1 MAKQVKTVNL
11 KGMKRI
17 PGKRKIVNDLLPPFS
32 RQLSAM
38 LSAGLPIITA
48 LETLREQADHPSF
61 KAVLLSVQAN
71 IENGSSFSES
81 VMKFP
86 AIFDTLYVNMVRSG
100 EQAGQLAETTARL
113 ATFLESSARLKR
125 KVKSAMMYPV
135 IVLCLAVVIATLLI
149 VFIVPKFG
157 DMFADFGANLPGPTQ
172 FLLDI
177 SDFLQV
183 YGLFV
188 LGAIIVGV
196 IIFNKWK
203 ETPGGAYKFDAVA
216 LKAPVFGMIIQKVA
230 AARFA
235 RTFAE
240 LMASGV
246 PILNALDI
254 VSGATGNKV
263 AGKIILDAKDVV
275 EKGEP
280 LSVAMLKQ
288 TVFPLMLVRMLQAG
302 EKTGRIEDML
312 NSIADFYE
320 DEIETTLDGLT
331 SLLEPLLM
339 VFLGLIIGS
348 IVVAMFLPIF
358 KLGEVVSG

>member
-1 MAKQVKTVNL
+1 MAKKVKTVNL

-17 PGKRKIVNDLLPPFS
+17 PGTRKIINDVLPSFS

-38 LSAGLPIITA
+38 LNAGLPIVTA
-48 LETLREQADHPSF
+48 LETLKEQADHPSF
-61 KAVLLSVQAN
+61 KAVLQNVQDN

-81 VMKFP
+81 LLKFP
-86 AIFDTLYVNMVRSG
+86 TIFDTLYINMVRSG
-100 EQAGQLAETTARL
+100 EQGGQLAETTARL
-113 ATFLESSARLKR
+113 ASFLEDSARLKR

-135 IVLCLAVVIATLLI
+135 IVLCLAFAIAILLI
-149 VFIVPKFG
+149 VFVVPKFG
-157 DMFADFGANLPGPTQ
+157 EMFQDFGANLPGPTQ
-172 FLLDI
+172 MLLDL
-177 SDFLQV
+177 SDFLQI
-183 YGLFV
+183 YGIFV
-188 LGAIIVGV
+188 LAAIVV
-196 IIFNKWK
+196 AVFLFKKWK
-203 ETPGGAYKFDAVA
+203 ATPAGGYKFDEFA
-216 LKAPVFGMIIQKVA
+216 LKAPVFGIIIQKVA
-230 AARFA
+230 SARFA

-263 AGKIILDAKDVV
+263 AGKVILDAKDVV

-302 EKTGRIEDML
+302 EKTGRIEEML

-320 DEIETTLDGLT
+320 DEVETTLDGLT

-339 VFLGLIIGS
+339 IFLGLIIGS